1 MTVTFAAA
9 ANDEL
14 VDAIRYYED
23 QSPGLGAAFLSEV
36 RGAVSRIRALPFG
49 WRSISPNSRRCL
61 LHRFPYGII
70 YQVRED
76 RIRIIAVAH
85 LHRKP
90 GYWSG
95 RS

>member
-1 MTVTFAAA
+1 VTFAAA
-9 ANDEL
+9 AAAEL
-14 VDAIRYYED
+14 VDAVRYYEN

-36 RGAVSRIRALPFG
+36 HGAVSRIQALPFG
-49 WRSISPNSRRCL
+49 WRSISPNTRRCL

-70 YQVRED
+70 YQARQG
-76 RIRIIAVAH
+76 RIRIIAIAH